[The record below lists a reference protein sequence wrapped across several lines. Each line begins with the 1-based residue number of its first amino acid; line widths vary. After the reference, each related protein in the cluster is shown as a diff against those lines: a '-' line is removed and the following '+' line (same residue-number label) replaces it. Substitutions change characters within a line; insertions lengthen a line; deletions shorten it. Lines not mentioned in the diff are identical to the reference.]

1 MKTHILIWNIT
12 TEHTR
17 ENKKFKKILVKK
29 NVKKVTFLITS
40 KNIKNKKTLYV
51 KVRAYAK
58 IDGKMVYSKWSKA
71 KKVKIK

>member
-1 MKTHILIWNIT
+1 MRIKSIKK
-12 TEHTR
+12 
-17 ENKKFKKILVKK
+17 NKKFKKILVKK

-51 KVRAYAK
+51 KVRTYAK